1 MHGTQPKEPKLK
13 SRKQTVFP
21 KVPDQHKVGKPLIP
35 NGLGVIYVLTT
46 TIYLFSIYFIARIN
60 PTELG
65 FLDHYIGTVSASL
78 TLAVC
83 VLFGG
88 FMGLLDDFMDLKW
101 RYKAFMPLIAA
112 LPLMYYAF
120 EGINQYPQAIRSSI
134 TLPFIGELEFGA
146 YYVFLLIP
154 IIVMIVTNVVNMLGG
169 LNGLE
174 TLCPAIVIAGLI
186 AVSPVSLLMVGPLL
200 FWLALTYFN
209 LRGKIFVGNAGS
221 FAIGISVASFA
232 ILSDLKVDLAISIL
246 PFIFNSSLILLSV
259 FFTRRKA
266 KVTFDG
272 EKLCSD
278 SRKSLVTTI
287 AYKRPLTER
296 KIVLIIAAIVAAT
309 TLLGLILTL
318 L

>member
-1 MHGTQPKEPKLK
+1 
-13 SRKQTVFP
+13 
-21 KVPDQHKVGKPLIP
+21 
-35 NGLGVIYVLTT
+35 
-46 TIYLFSIYFIARIN
+46 
-60 PTELG
+60 
-65 FLDHYIGTVSASL
+65 
-78 TLAVC
+78 
-83 VLFGG
+83 
-88 FMGLLDDFMDLKW
+88 MGLLDDFMDLKW

-120 EGINQYPQAIRSSI
+120 EGINQTPQAIRSSI
-134 TLPFIGELEFGA
+134 TIPFIGDLNFGA
-146 YYVFLLIP
+146 YYVFLIIP
-154 IIVMIVTNVVNMLGG
+154 LIVMVVTNVVNMLGG

-200 FWLALTYFN
+200 FWLLLTYFN

-287 AYKRPLTER
+287 AYKRPLAER